1 MDFKKL
7 NVFPKAW
14 GIVKSGGRAVK
25 SGGRTTTFLIF
36 FTGAGTLLH
45 IWHRLDTTFIGF
57 ITTIMTFVLG
67 HSVKEDYFAPD
78 PDNKKDDATVPPT
91 PAAEDPNK

>member
-1 MDFKKL
+1 MNFKKL
-7 NVFPKAW
+7 NIFPKAW
-14 GIVKSGGRAVK
+14 GALK

-36 FTGAGTLLH
+36 FTGAGTVLH
-45 IWHRLDTTFIGF
+45 ICHRLDTTFIGF

-67 HSVKEDYFAPD
+67 HSVKEDYFTPD
-78 PDNKKDDATVPPT
+78 QDNKKDVTIPPT